1 MRTTNFTD
9 LRNNL
14 KKYLD
19 AVTNDSDTVIINRDG
34 GTGAVLISLDEYNA
48 IKETEYIMSSPAMM
62 EAIREGERDIKEGRF
77 VSQQPGESISDFVK
91 SGQAHTVKKIAAI
104 LEDIAAHPYTGIGKP
119 EALKYEL
126 SGMWSRRI
134 NAEHRIIYKVLG
146 EVVEVQIMS
155 MRYHYVKA

>member
-62 EAIREGERDIKEGRF
+62 EAIREGERDIKGGRF
-77 VSQQPGESISDFVK
+77 VSQQPGESISDFLNR
-91 SGQAHTVKKIAAI
+91 IA
-104 LEDIAAHPYTGIGKP
+104 
-119 EALKYEL
+119 
-126 SGMWSRRI
+126 
-134 NAEHRIIYKVLG
+134 NV
-146 EVVEVQIMS
+146 
-155 MRYHYVKA
+155 

>member
-34 GTGAVLISLDEYNA
+34 GISLDEYNA

-77 VSQQPGESISDFVK
+77 VSQQPGESISDFLNR
-91 SGQAHTVKKIAAI
+91 IA
-104 LEDIAAHPYTGIGKP
+104 
-119 EALKYEL
+119 
-126 SGMWSRRI
+126 
-134 NAEHRIIYKVLG
+134 NV
-146 EVVEVQIMS
+146 
-155 MRYHYVKA
+155 

>member
-77 VSQQPGESISDFVK
+77 VS
-91 SGQAHTVKKIAAI
+91 
-104 LEDIAAHPYTGIGKP
+104 
-119 EALKYEL
+119 
-126 SGMWSRRI
+126 
-134 NAEHRIIYKVLG
+134 
-146 EVVEVQIMS
+146 
-155 MRYHYVKA
+155 